1 MTSRFPEAKKGARDA
16 FEHAIGKALDVG
28 EAEAEKRLE
37 RIDDTKGYDLPID
50 VGQEQSQLSGRIE
63 YEPFYGRWFEYGT
76 VYIPASPF
84 IGPAHRKMRKTFKDY
99 VGDEFEPW
107 VRKRTGWR

>member
-50 VGQEQSQLSGRIE
+50 VGQEQSQMSGRIE
-63 YEPFYGRWFEYGT
+63 YDPFYGRWFEYGT
-76 VYIPASPF
+76 VYIPATPF
-84 IGPAHRKMRKTFKDY
+84 MRPAHRKMRKEFIAK
-99 VGDEFEPW
+99 VGDDFEGW
-107 VRKRTGWR
+107 VRKRTRMR